1 MANSYLNIDGISDA
15 LAAALERHDQRRQRF
30 NANVDTAFQ
39 GLSDTMK
46 TALEHH
52 RRNKVLSGIENPDND
67 PELDVA
73 KEHYRLT
80 GDPSYLV
87 SYEQGRRQAAM
98 MAAQNESSRMAAEND
113 AKKLKMQEA
122 RDRAVDEASLLAP
135 LHSARAVIDRRIAD
149 GTINDNE
156 ALGDIAAYE
165 NARHNLEVKYPDSV
179 YLQNYPTLERNASVE
194 GGKTGEPS
202 EGAPNARAAL
212 KEAQNLLTTLEGGE
226 PTDAG
231 IALAE
236 KSVEGLQGS
245 ATAEEVR
252 SLSERLNKVKA
263 DKKKREEEA
272 EKKAKA
278 EKAAAEWKKKRTEFY
293 NAKLKNLGEKEFLKR
308 IAAYDENSKKFFMK
322 MRGIPYGK

>member
-52 RRNKVLSGIENPDND
+52 RRNKVLDGIENPDND
-67 PELDVA
+67 PELNVA

-98 MAAQNESSRMAAEND
+98 MAAQNEASRMAAEND

-165 NARHNLEVKYPDSV
+165 NARHNLEVKYPDSK
-179 YLQNYPTLERNASVE
+179 YLQNYPTLERGAAAPDGATVDT
-194 GGKTGEPS
+194 KT
-202 EGAPNARAAL
+202 AL

-236 KSVEGLQGS
+236 KSIEGLQGS
-245 ATAEEVR
+245 ATAEEIR
-252 SLSERLNKVKA
+252 NLSERLNKVKA

-272 EKKAKA
+272 ENKAKA
-278 EKAAAEWKKKRTEFY
+278 EKAAAEWKKKRTDFY
-293 NAKLKNLGEKEFLKR
+293 NSKLKGLSDSEFRKR

>member
-1 MANSYLNIDGISDA
+1 MANPYLNIDGISDA
-15 LAAALERHDQRRQRF
+15 LAAAIERHDQRRQRF
-30 NANVDTAFQ
+30 NTNVDTAFQ

-87 SYEQGRRQAAM
+87 SYEQGRRQAAT
-98 MAAQNESSRMAAEND
+98 MAAQNEASRMAAEND

-122 RDRAVDEASLLAP
+122 RDRAVDEATLLAP

-179 YLQNYPTLERNASVE
+179 YLKNYPTLERNAAAEGVE
-194 GGKTGEPS
+194 TGEQS
-202 EGAPNARAAL
+202 EGAPNAKAAL
-212 KEAQNLLTTLEGGE
+212 KEAQNLLTTLEGIE
-226 PTDAG
+226 STDAD
-231 IALAE
+231 ISLAE
-236 KSVEGLQGS
+236 KSIEGLQGS

-272 EKKAKA
+272 EKKVKT
-278 EKAAAEWKKKRTEFY
+278 EKAAAKWKKNRTDFY

-308 IAAYDENSKKFFMK
+308 IAAYDEQSKKFFMNL
-322 MRGIPYGK
+322 RGIPYGK